1 MRVMMPTD
9 MRTILLLSLCTLFV
23 PVLTMCSSFDDTVPP
38 AGMVTAA
45 SPEAASLLQRAKEYR
60 QAGKQRKA
68 VSLLKDLRREYP
80 LSAEAPQARFMLAEI
95 YEADGDYREA
105 FKEYGKLIERY
116 QDSSLYDDAL
126 NRQLAMA
133 TAAANGQ
140 LQTDVFWG
148 AWKTNMESSVVRDWL
163 QSIIHNAPYNE
174 MSATAASILGKYLY
188 DREMYEASRQ
198 VYAKL
203 VEDYPDSRYAPQA
216 QLMVASIWAT
226 DRTRGNQNMVNL
238 ANAREAYEEFSLR
251 FPNHPQARKALKD
264 AANVDRLLVEQELE
278 VGRYY
283 LERSHEYTS
292 AVFCFEDVIRQK
304 SKNPQAA
311 AEAQQLLTRAR
322 QLEAASRTSA
332 ATEDKSFLKKLLTR

>member
-1 MRVMMPTD
+1 MITAD
-9 MRTILLLSLCTLFV
+9 MRTILLLSLCSVLV
-23 PVLTMCSSFDDTVPP
+23 PGLTMCTSFDDTIPP
-38 AGMVTAA
+38 AGLVTAA
-45 SPEAASLLQRAKEYR
+45 TPEAATLLQRAKDYR
-60 QAGKQRKA
+60 AENRQSKA
-68 VSLLKDLRREYP
+68 IRTLKELRRKYP
-80 LSAEAPQARFMLAEI
+80 LSAEAPQSRFLLAEI

-116 QDSSLYDDAL
+116 QDSDLYDDAL

-133 TAAANGQ
+133 TAAANGK
-140 LQTDVFWG
+140 LKTDVFWG
-148 AWKTNMESSVVRDWL
+148 AWQTEMESSVVREWL
-163 QSIIHNAPYNE
+163 QSIISNAPYNE

-188 DREMYEASRQ
+188 DREQFEASRQ

-238 ANAREAYEEFSLR
+238 ANAREAYEEFTLR
-251 FPNHPQARKALKD
+251 FPKHPQARKALKD
-264 AANVDRLLVEQELE
+264 AANVDRLLVEQQLE

-292 AVFCFEDVIRQK
+292 AVFCLEDVIRQK
-304 SKNPQAA
+304 SKNPEAA
-311 AEAQQLLTRAR
+311 AEAQELLARARKLEAESSSNAQHTSFFHLLTR
-322 QLEAASRTSA
+322 
-332 ATEDKSFLKKLLTR
+332 